1 MKIENSKT
9 AIKVSSIAQ
18 MVSNK
23 QTRKSTS
30 FVFNHSG
37 ERYYLHDGIKVSE
50 EDFEKRFPIDM
61 PPLIFKGVNCDGRK
75 VWMGHDNT
83 SKNNFK

>member
-23 QTRKSTS
+23 QTRKTTP
-30 FVFNHSG
+30 FIFNHSG
-37 ERYYLHDGIKVSE
+37 EKHYLYEGIKVSE
-50 EDFEKRFPIDM
+50 EDFEKRFPVDM
-61 PPLIFKGVNCDGRK
+61 PPLIFKGTNCDGRK
-75 VWMGHDNT
+75 VWMEHDNT
-83 SKNNFK
+83 SKNDFK